1 MMSAGAFAGIVLLIM
16 CPYRIYDTGFLYSF
30 TAVFVIAIYQLVKPK
45 MKGKYYKLKESLSFC
60 IFIQIGMLPLI
71 IYFQYEAPAFSF
83 LANVAAVPL
92 ATCAFTLAF
101 LLIFLP
107 YTVFH

>member
-60 IFIQIGMLPLI
+60 IFIQIMLDMA
-71 IYFQYEAPAFSF
+71 E
-83 LANVAAVPL
+83 
-92 ATCAFTLAF
+92 TMW
-101 LLIFLP
+101 
-107 YTVFH
+107 